1 MICEQLIKVKFVTV
15 IAARTKVVVCT
26 IIATNLNEYNAEG
39 SIAASFEILWQ
50 HFLKDCVP

>member
-15 IAARTKVVVCT
+15 IAARTKVMVCT
-26 IIATNLNEYNAEG
+26 IIGTNLNEYNAEG